1 MGAPSVERLEHWT
14 LVANDV
20 DKTKRFY
27 LDVLGAKEPNRDGG
41 PISVELADTV
51 IDFFPAGEGRQPSPG
66 SGGQHHAYVIPLS
79 DYDAWVE
86 QFKTHDVKTRLATHR
101 LHRMSIY
108 FDDPDGYHFEFF
120 CEFPNDEIGRQEIA
134 KRGLLEQA
142 ERRMRRG

>member
-14 LVANDV
+14 LVTNDI

-27 LDVLGAKEPNRDGG
+27 QDVLGAKEPNRDGG
-41 PISVELADTV
+41 PISVELANTV
-51 IDFFPAGEGRQPSPG
+51 IDFFPAGEERQPSPG

-86 QFKTHDVKTRLATHR
+86 QFKKNDVKTRLATHR
-101 LHRMSIY
+101 LHRTSIY

-134 KRGLLEQA
+134 KRGLLEEA
-142 ERRMRRG
+142 ERRMRR